1 MAAAWL
7 LSARLV
13 EAVVCDGNVV
23 ELALALAL
31 VVVVAV
37 LVFLVC

>member
-23 ELALALAL
+23 ELALAL